1 MPDTSEPYEF
11 AGFLSPNTTPVP
23 DVLFDELLQ
32 QLDNAEL
39 RVLLYIIRRTYGF
52 KKSSDDISIG
62 QMVDGITRKD
72 GTVLDGGTGMAKSS
86 VTRALSGLLAKKI
99 IIARRNQSRERGNE
113 PTTYALRLKTDEK
126 VPLVP
131 NAGQAPL
138 VPPAGQP
145 LSHGR
150 DTQETVIQQTDSSN
164 IRTAAQKTS
173 DEVSETPDS
182 ERPQAAPAATSP
194 DDLNKPVLG
203 ITIVRGGAPKP
214 VGELLSP
221 YRQRFRRAS
230 AEERDER
237 AAIAATIEVFAPE
250 FGDNAPVKSSVT
262 RTYNLYKQSKLPL
275 STFVAELYGVRSEVR
290 DIASRRR
297 IKNRMSYFFGLLVDR
312 LGLSSPASDT
322 KAS

>member
-1 MPDTSEPYEF
+1 VVKKTGKHVAYVRTTEREKSELTAVLDGIAETHGYKVTETELIRIAICSLLADYAEKGSDSLLMRVVTDLKDWALCKQLMPDTSEPYEF

-138 VPPAGQP
+138 VPPVDQP

-150 DTQETVIQQTDSSN
+150 DTQKTVIQ
-164 IRTAAQKTS
+164 
-173 DEVSETPDS
+173 
-182 ERPQAAPAATSP
+182 
-194 DDLNKPVLG
+194 
-203 ITIVRGGAPKP
+203 
-214 VGELLSP
+214 
-221 YRQRFRRAS
+221 
-230 AEERDER
+230 
-237 AAIAATIEVFAPE
+237 
-250 FGDNAPVKSSVT
+250 
-262 RTYNLYKQSKLPL
+262 
-275 STFVAELYGVRSEVR
+275 
-290 DIASRRR
+290 
-297 IKNRMSYFFGLLVDR
+297 
-312 LGLSSPASDT
+312 
-322 KAS
+322 

>member
-1 MPDTSEPYEF
+1 MPDTSEPYKF

-138 VPPAGQP
+138 VSSAGQP

-164 IRTAAQKTS
+164 IRTAAQETS
-173 DEVSETPDS
+173 GETPVMDES
-182 ERPQAAPAATSP
+182 EQQQAAVPALTTASDTV
-194 DDLNKPVLG
+194 KGKLG
-203 ITIVRGGAPKP
+203 ITVVRGGAPKAM
-214 VGELLSP
+214 GELLGR
-221 YRQRFRRAS
+221 YRQRLTA
-230 AEERDER
+230 DEPDEKAAIT
-237 AAIAATIEVFAPE
+237 AAIAVFAPE
-250 FGDNAPVKSSVT
+250 FGDKAPVKSSVT

-275 STFVAELYGVRSEVR
+275 ATFIAELYGVRSSVK
-290 DIASRRR
+290 DISKSRN
-297 IKNRMSYFFGLLVDR
+297 INNRMSYFFGLLEDR
-312 LGLSSPASDT
+312 LGLSTSASNT

>member
-1 MPDTSEPYEF
+1 MSDTSKPYEF
-11 AGFLSPNTTPVP
+11 SGFLNPNTTPVP
-23 DVLFDELLQ
+23 DVVFDELLQ

-138 VPPAGQP
+138 VPPVVPP

-164 IRTAAQKTS
+164 IRTAAQKTRN
-173 DEVSETPDS
+173 ETPDVNDS
-182 ERPQAAPAATSP
+182 EQSQTAAS
-194 DDLNKPVLG
+194 
-203 ITIVRGGAPKP
+203 
-214 VGELLSP
+214 
-221 YRQRFRRAS
+221 
-230 AEERDER
+230 
-237 AAIAATIEVFAPE
+237 
-250 FGDNAPVKSSVT
+250 
-262 RTYNLYKQSKLPL
+262 
-275 STFVAELYGVRSEVR
+275 
-290 DIASRRR
+290 
-297 IKNRMSYFFGLLVDR
+297 
-312 LGLSSPASDT
+312 
-322 KAS
+322 